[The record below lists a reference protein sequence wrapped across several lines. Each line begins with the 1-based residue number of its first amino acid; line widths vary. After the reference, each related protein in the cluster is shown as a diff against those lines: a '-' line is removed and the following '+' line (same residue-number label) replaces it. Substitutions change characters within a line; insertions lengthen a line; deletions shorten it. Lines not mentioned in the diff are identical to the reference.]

1 MKTTI
6 LSILFVVAMS
16 IHLPAQPPPPPPPG
30 GGHGNTSNG
39 LPKDAPIGGGLE
51 ILLGLG
57 IVYGGLVARRG
68 YMLKRRSSV
77 TSQELAPSI

>member
-16 IHLPAQPPPPPPPG
+16 IHLPAQPPPPPPG

-68 YMLKRRSSV
+68 YMIKKKSTTSV
-77 TSQELAPSI
+77 QELAPSI

>member
-1 MKTTI
+1 MKKSI
-6 LSILFVVAMS
+6 LSVIFVVAMS
-16 IHLPAQPPPPPPPG
+16 MHLPAQPPPPPPG
-30 GGHGNTSNG
+30 GGHGGTSNG

-68 YMLKRRSSV
+68 YMIKKKAALSTPQMVS
-77 TSQELAPSI
+77 